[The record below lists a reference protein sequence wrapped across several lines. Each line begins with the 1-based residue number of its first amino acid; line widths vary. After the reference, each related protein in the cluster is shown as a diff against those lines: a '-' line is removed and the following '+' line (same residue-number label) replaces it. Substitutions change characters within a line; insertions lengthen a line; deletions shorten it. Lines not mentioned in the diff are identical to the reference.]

1 MTMWA
6 AVIGSPIAHSLS
18 PVIHRAAWE
27 QLGIDGWE
35 YRRAEVTEE
44 SLPPFIGQLDESFC
58 GLSVTMPCKQAVM
71 PLLDAIDPLASA
83 VGAVNTVVPS
93 AGMLAGFNTDVTGIA
108 SAICRAC
115 SRSGV
120 PVPSSA
126 LVLGAR
132 ATASSA
138 LAALG
143 ELGITTT
150 TVAARRFGGPGSVI
164 SAASRLGVSVEQVMW
179 SDVSAVASAAARADV
194 LISTLP
200 AGVADPIASR
210 LAPREGQILLDV
222 IYSPRDTALRTTF
235 EKAGGVV
242 AEGTDML
249 VYQGAA
255 QVQLMTG
262 RSPDPAVMRHALEAE
277 LERRAREA
285 GETVHP

>member
-71 PLLDAIDPLASA
+71 PLLDVIDPLASA

-93 AGMLAGFNTDVTGIA
+93 SGVLAGFNTDVTGIA
-108 SAICRAC
+108 SAVRRAC
-115 SRSGV
+115 SLAGCSA
-120 PVPSSA
+120 PSSA

-143 ELGITTT
+143 ELGITSS
-150 TVAARRFGGPGSVI
+150 TVAARRFGGPGSVVA
-164 SAASRLGVSVEQVMW
+164 AASRLGVTIEQILW
-179 SDVSAVASAAARADV
+179 SDSEAVDRAASSVDLV
-194 LISTLP
+194 ISTLP
-200 AGVADPIASR
+200 ASAADPLAER
-210 LAPREGQILLDV
+210 LRVREGQILLDV
-222 IYSPRDTALRTTF
+222 VYSPRDTALRRAF
-235 EKAGGVV
+235 ESAGGVV

-249 VYQGAA
+249 VFQAGA

-262 RSPDPAVMRHALEAE
+262 RSPDTGVMREALEEE
-277 LERRAREA
+277 LGRRSRE
-285 GETVHP
+285 GSSL

>member
-27 QLGIDGWE
+27 QLRIDGWE

-44 SLPPFIGQLDESFC
+44 SLPTFIGQLDESFR

-108 SAICRAC
+108 SAIRRAC

-126 LVLGAR
+126 LVLGLR
-132 ATASSA
+132 PLPWQPWASWES
-138 LAALG
+138 
-143 ELGITTT
+143 
-150 TVAARRFGGPGSVI
+150 RRRQWLPD
-164 SAASRLGVSVEQVMW
+164 VSVVPARSSPQPH
-179 SDVSAVASAAARADV
+179 ASA
-194 LISTLP
+194 
-200 AGVADPIASR
+200 
-210 LAPREGQILLDV
+210 
-222 IYSPRDTALRTTF
+222 
-235 EKAGGVV
+235 
-242 AEGTDML
+242 
-249 VYQGAA
+249 
-255 QVQLMTG
+255 
-262 RSPDPAVMRHALEAE
+262 
-277 LERRAREA
+277 
-285 GETVHP
+285 